1 METPLWYYIHEEAE
15 VQVGGRRLGE
25 IGDCIVS
32 DVVFGLVEGD
42 PNSLLSKE
50 PDWKPKLPSRAKD
63 NVTRVTI
70 EGSWARLT
78 PCVVL
83 KGYHFSATPRCGS
96 RFPSPSLRDNPFRLP
111 SR

>member
-1 METPLWYYIHEEAE
+1 MREETTLWYYIHEEAE

-50 PDWKPKLPSRAKD
+50 PDWKPKLTSRVEDNFTVGDLLRLAGELAGEINHPS
-63 NVTRVTI
+63 
-70 EGSWARLT
+70 GS
-78 PCVVL
+78 
-83 KGYHFSATPRCGS
+83 
-96 RFPSPSLRDNPFRLP
+96 
-111 SR
+111 